1 MLKYLAI
8 TFLFI
13 TSVVNAGELSNKISS
28 FVENLMPGEGTT
40 EVSIDIR
47 DNYKPD
53 YSILLVRELMKS
65 DTGNLFTQFSL
76 INTEKLNDERI
87 VANIGLGKRILSND
101 NLMMTGFNTFL
112 DADED
117 GNLRA
122 SLGGEV
128 RNAVLGFRTN
138 YYKGIQ
144 DANGEIVLDGYDVD
158 FSSQIPFL
166 YWADAS
172 LSSYKW
178 DGVNREDIKGYK
190 IGTDLQL
197 SPSVA
202 VEAAWDDKDKKGME
216 DEYYVNLMFAY
227 PPREGPNMINDGIGS
242 SAWKEDR
249 DMTSELISKVKR
261 QNKIVVEFNVT
272 TTISRLN

>member
-112 DADED
+112 DADI
-117 GNLRA
+117 
-122 SLGGEV
+122 SL
-128 RNAVLGFRTN
+128 LG
-138 YYKGIQ
+138 
-144 DANGEIVLDGYDVD
+144 
-158 FSSQIPFL
+158 
-166 YWADAS
+166 
-172 LSSYKW
+172 
-178 DGVNREDIKGYK
+178 
-190 IGTDLQL
+190 
-197 SPSVA
+197 VA
-202 VEAAWDDKDKKGME
+202 
-216 DEYYVNLMFAY
+216 
-227 PPREGPNMINDGIGS
+227 
-242 SAWKEDR
+242 
-249 DMTSELISKVKR
+249 T
-261 QNKIVVEFNVT
+261 
-272 TTISRLN
+272 SRLIFFILFSA

>member
-1 MLKYLAI
+1 MLKYLI
-8 TFLFI
+8 IFCLF
-13 TSVVNAGELSNKISS
+13 TSSIVKADEISNKIST
-28 FVENLMPGEGTT
+28 FVKNLLPGEGTT
-40 EVSIDIR
+40 EVSIDLR

-53 YSILLVRELMKS
+53 YSILLVRELTR
-65 DTGNLFTQFSL
+65 DETGNLFTQFSL
-76 INTEKLNDERI
+76 VNTEKLNDERI
-87 VANIGLGKRILSND
+87 VANIGLGKRFLSND
-101 NLMMTGFNTFL
+101 NFMMTGFNSFL

-128 RNAVLGFRTN
+128 RNAVLGLRSN

-158 FSSQIPFL
+158 LSSQIPFL
-166 YWADAS
+166 YWADAFV
-172 LSSYKW
+172 SSYKW

-190 IGTDLQL
+190 LGTDFQL

-202 VEAAWDDKDKKGME
+202 VEAAYDDKDKKGMD
-216 DEYYVNLMFAY
+216 DEYYVNLMFTY
-227 PPREGPNMINDGIGS
+227 PPKEGPNMFTDGVGS
-242 SAWKEDR
+242 SAWKENR
-249 DMTSELISKVKR
+249 DMTNELLSKVKR

>member
-1 MLKYLAI
+1 MLKYFFP
-8 TFLFI
+8 FLFLI
-13 TSVVNAGELSNKISS
+13 SSTVNAGELSNNISS
-28 FVENLMPGEGTT
+28 FVKNLLPGEGTT

-53 YSILLVRELMKS
+53 YSILLVRELERNEN
-65 DTGNLFTQFSL
+65 GNLFTQFSL

-87 VANIGLGKRILSND
+87 VANLGLGKRILSDD
-101 NLMMTGFNTFL
+101 NSIMTGLNSFL

-128 RNAVLGFRTN
+128 RSAVLGLRTN
-138 YYKGIQ
+138 YYKGMQ

-158 FSSQIPFL
+158 LSSQIPFL
-166 YWADAS
+166 YWADAFV
-172 LSSYKW
+172 SSYKW

-190 IGTDLQL
+190 LGTDFQL

-202 VEAAWDDKDKKGME
+202 VEAAYDDKDKKGMD
-216 DEYYVNLMFAY
+216 DEYYVNLMFTY
-227 PPREGPNMINDGIGS
+227 PPKEGPNMFTDGVGS

-249 DMTSELISKVKR
+249 DMTSELLSKVKR
-261 QNKIVVEFNVT
+261 QNKIVVEFSVT

>member
-1 MLKYLAI
+1 LER
-8 TFLFI
+8 
-13 TSVVNAGELSNKISS
+13 N
-28 FVENLMPGEGTT
+28 EN
-40 EVSIDIR
+40 
-47 DNYKPD
+47 
-53 YSILLVRELMKS
+53 
-65 DTGNLFTQFSL
+65 GNLFTQFSL

-87 VANIGLGKRILSND
+87 VANLGLGKRILSDD
-101 NLMMTGFNTFL
+101 NSIMTGLNSFL

-128 RNAVLGFRTN
+128 RSAVLGLRTN
-138 YYKGIQ
+138 YYKGMQ

-158 FSSQIPFL
+158 LSSQIPFL
-166 YWADAS
+166 YWADAFV
-172 LSSYKW
+172 SSYKW

-190 IGTDLQL
+190 LGTDFQL

-202 VEAAWDDKDKKGME
+202 VEAAYDDKDKKGMD
-216 DEYYVNLMFAY
+216 DEYYVNLMFTY
-227 PPREGPNMINDGIGS
+227 PPKEGPNMFTDGVGS

-249 DMTSELISKVKR
+249 DMTSELLSKVKR

>member
-1 MLKYLAI
+1 MLKYFFP
-8 TFLFI
+8 FLFLI
-13 TSVVNAGELSNKISS
+13 SSTVNAGELSSNISS
-28 FVENLMPGEGTT
+28 FVKNLLPGEGTT

-53 YSILLVRELMKS
+53 YSILLVRELERNES
-65 DTGNLFTQFSL
+65 GNLFTQFSL

-87 VANIGLGKRILSND
+87 VANLGLGKRILSDD
-101 NLMMTGFNTFL
+101 NSIMTGLNSFL

-128 RNAVLGFRTN
+128 RSAVLGLRTN
-138 YYKGIQ
+138 YYKGMQ

-158 FSSQIPFL
+158 LSSQIPFL
-166 YWADAS
+166 YWADAFV
-172 LSSYKW
+172 SSYKW

-190 IGTDLQL
+190 LGTDFQL

-202 VEAAWDDKDKKGME
+202 VEAAYDDKDKKGMD
-216 DEYYVNLMFAY
+216 DEYYVNLMFTY
-227 PPREGPNMINDGIGS
+227 PPKEGPNMFTDGVGS

-249 DMTSELISKVKR
+249 DMTSELLSKVKR